1 MGYRKFL
8 TYRTASMTARS
19 SRMVC
24 DSLLRRLSRMS
35 SCLWCESSMLRRY
48 VSWSNFIS
56 FSMPAKVRK
65 IIHIMSKLRKNI
77 PESFGVSKIM
87 LIFAASKLNCG
98 MKTAGITSSLFC
110 VHTYGINGITTPS
123 PEPGNR
129 PGVSAIEYPT
139 ARSVVSLLSKLNCYE
154 HEELFCAREQN
165 GAAVLLPA
173 PGVEQVPQVDG
184 LTGGRVAGMDGG
196 APGAR
201 LCLAADGAGCREVR
215 EGQGGDHQ
223 PAAHRRA
230 IPDRHL
236 FTATARRERIHP
248 HRANHGAPSVRS
260 AAHHRL
266 SGRGESGVIRASLHT
281 SLFPARPSSTIS
293 QPWEH
298 FLQSLPANFV
308 SFTNKT
314 LSL

>member
-1 MGYRKFL
+1 
-8 TYRTASMTARS
+8 
-19 SRMVC
+19 
-24 DSLLRRLSRMS
+24 
-35 SCLWCESSMLRRY
+35 
-48 VSWSNFIS
+48 
-56 FSMPAKVRK
+56 
-65 IIHIMSKLRKNI
+65 
-77 PESFGVSKIM
+77 M
-87 LIFAASKLNCG
+87 LIFAASNLKSG

-129 PGVSAIEYPT
+129 PGVSALKNLT
-139 ARSVVSLLSKLNCYE
+139 ARSVVSLLSNLKSYE

-196 APGAR
+196 AAGTR
-201 LCLAADGAGCREVR
+201 LCLAADGADGREVR

-230 IPDRHL
+230 IPYRHL
-236 FTATARRERIHP
+236 FTATARRERVHP
-248 HRANHGAPSVRS
+248 HRANHGTPSVRA

-266 SGRGESGVIRASLHT
+266 QGQRELNNERRITSPTTVCPTKGPCRRGLSAQDGAQALVRKHSAAPIFYEA
-281 SLFPARPSSTIS
+281 F
-293 QPWEH
+293 QH
-298 FLQSLPANFV
+298 FLHSHVKSVRKPSVKNCIV
-308 SFTNKT
+308 Y
-314 LSL
+314 

>member
-1 MGYRKFL
+1 MRENKKLFDNIYGIEHKIL
-8 TYRTASMTARS
+8 
-19 SRMVC
+19 
-24 DSLLRRLSRMS
+24 
-35 SCLWCESSMLRRY
+35 
-48 VSWSNFIS
+48 
-56 FSMPAKVRK
+56 AK
-65 IIHIMSKLRKNI
+65 
-77 PESFGVSKIM
+77 SFGVSKIM
-87 LIFAASKLNCG
+87 LIFAASNHKCG
-98 MKTAGITSSLFC
+98 AETAGITSSLFC
-110 VHTYGINGITTPS
+110 TPTYRINGITTPS

-129 PGVSAIEYPT
+129 PGVSALMNLT
-139 ARSVVSLLSKLNCYE
+139 ARSVVSLLSKHKCYE

-201 LCLAADGAGCREVR
+201 LCLTADGAGCREVR
-215 EGQGGDHQ
+215 EGQGGYHQ

-230 IPDRHL
+230 IPYRHL
-236 FTATARRERIHP
+236 FTATARRERVHP

-266 SGRGESGVIRASLHT
+266 SRRGEPGVIRASLHT
-281 SLFPARPSSTIS
+281 SLFPARPSSTFS

-298 FLQSLPANFV
+298 FLQSLPARIM

>member
-8 TYRTASMTARS
+8 TYRTASMTTRS

-48 VSWSNFIS
+48 VSLSNFIS

-65 IIHIMSKLRKNI
+65 IIHIMSKLRRNI
-77 PESFGVSKIM
+77 PESIAVSKIM
-87 LIFAASKLNCG
+87 LIFAASKHYSGLR
-98 MKTAGITSSLFC
+98 TAGVTSGLFYA
-110 VHTYGINGITTPS
+110 HTFGINGITTPS

-129 PGVSAIEYPT
+129 PGVSAIMCPT
-139 ARSVVSLLSKLNCYE
+139 ARSVVSLLSKHYSYE

-165 GAAVLLPA
+165 GAAVFLPA

-184 LTGGRVAGMDGG
+184 LTGGRVAGVDGG

-201 LCLAADGAGCREVR
+201 LCLAADGTECREVR

-230 IPDRHL
+230 IPYRHL

-248 HRANHGAPSVRS
+248 HRAYHGAPSVCS

-266 SGRGESGVIRASLHT
+266 SGRGEPGVIQTPLHT
-281 SLFPARPSSTIS
+281 SLFPARPSSTFS

-298 FLQSLPANFV
+298 FLQSLPARIV

-314 LSL
+314 ISL